1 MNSPAMKPTM
11 KRFEPGE
18 GWTDSMAPV
27 VSINDYA
34 KSQSQSQ
41 SQKEELP
48 ADALSSLGDSIQDVF
63 QSLKISD
70 PELSCWSDVDL
81 AIKEV
86 GLKLQEKKQLEARL
100 LELESEIHQSSNLA
114 AELVNVAYQKEMEI
128 HATSRMRLE
137 IAGLLNQRLS
147 NALKK

>member
-34 KSQSQSQ
+34 KSQ

-114 AELVNVAYQKEMEI
+114 AELVNVAYHKEMEI

>member
-34 KSQSQSQ
+34 KTQSRR
-41 SQKEELP
+41 EELP

-63 QSLKISD
+63 QSLKIND
-70 PELSCWSDVDL
+70 PELSCWADVDL

-128 HATSRMRLE
+128 HATSRIRLE

>member
-1 MNSPAMKPTM
+1 MSSPAMKPTM

-34 KSQSQSQ
+34 KSQ

-114 AELVNVAYQKEMEI
+114 AELVNVAYHKEMEI

>member
-34 KSQSQSQ
+34 KTQSR
-41 SQKEELP
+41 KEELP

-63 QSLKISD
+63 QSLKIND
-70 PELSCWSDVDL
+70 PELSCWSDVDM

-86 GLKLQEKKQLEARL
+86 GIKLQEKKQLEARL
-100 LELESEIHQSSNLA
+100 L
-114 AELVNVAYQKEMEI
+114 
-128 HATSRMRLE
+128 
-137 IAGLLNQRLS
+137 
-147 NALKK
+147 

>member
-18 GWTDSMAPV
+18 GWSDSMAPV

-34 KSQSQSQ
+34 KSQ

>member
-27 VSINDYA
+27 VSIYDYA
-34 KSQSQSQ
+34 KSQ

>member
-34 KSQSQSQ
+34 KSQSQ
-41 SQKEELP
+41 KEELP

-63 QSLKISD
+63 QSLKIND

>member
-1 MNSPAMKPTM
+1 MSSPAMKPTM

-34 KSQSQSQ
+34 KSQ

>member
-34 KSQSQSQ
+34 KTQSH
-41 SQKEELP
+41 KEELP

>member
-34 KSQSQSQ
+34 KTQSS
-41 SQKEELP
+41 KEELP

-70 PELSCWSDVDL
+70 PESSSWAEVDI
-81 AIKEV
+81 AIKKV
-86 GLKLQEKKQLEARL
+86 AIKLQEKKQLEARL
-100 LELESEIHQSSNLA
+100 LELESEIHESSNLA

>member
-34 KSQSQSQ
+34 KSQ

>member
-1 MNSPAMKPTM
+1 MSSPAMKPTM

-18 GWTDSMAPV
+18 GWTDSIAPV

-34 KSQSQSQ
+34 KTQ

-70 PELSCWSDVDL
+70 PELSCWSDVDM

-100 LELESEIHQSSNLA
+100 LELASEIHESSNLA

-128 HATSRMRLE
+128 LADEVYSSLT
-137 IAGLLNQRLS
+137 GFYF
-147 NALKK
+147 

>member
-34 KSQSQSQ
+34 KSQSQ
-41 SQKEELP
+41 KKELP

>member
-1 MNSPAMKPTM
+1 MKPTM

-18 GWTDSMAPV
+18 GWTDSIAPV
-27 VSINDYA
+27 VSINAYG
-34 KSQSQSQ
+34 KTQ

-63 QSLKISD
+63 QSLKIND
-70 PELSCWSDVDL
+70 PELSCWADVDL

>member
-34 KSQSQSQ
+34 KTQ

-48 ADALSSLGDSIQDVF
+48 SDALSSLGDSIQDVF

>member
-1 MNSPAMKPTM
+1 MNSPAKKPTM

-18 GWTDSMAPV
+18 GWTDSIAPV

-34 KSQSQSQ
+34 KTQSS
-41 SQKEELP
+41 KEELP

-70 PELSCWSDVDL
+70 PESSSWAEVDI
-81 AIKEV
+81 AIKKV
-86 GLKLQEKKQLEARL
+86 AIKLQEKKQLEARL
-100 LELESEIHQSSNLA
+100 LELESEIHETSNLA

-128 HATSRMRLE
+128 HATSRIRLE

>member
-27 VSINDYA
+27 VSINEYA
-34 KSQSQSQ
+34 KSQ

>member
-34 KSQSQSQ
+34 KTQ

-63 QSLKISD
+63 QSLKIND